1 MSATLLEGFIVIVLV
16 IVAWQIGVQVAP
28 SLFGGLKQAHDQLD
42 QSSKEIEKMID
53 AEK

>member
-1 MSATLLEGFIVIVLV
+1 MSPTLLEGFIVIVLL

-28 SLFGGLKQAHDQLD
+28 SLFGGLKQAHDELD
-42 QSSKEIEKMID
+42 ESSKEIEKIIE